1 MCIGEH
7 NIKFHTE
14 SNTKS
19 LTMHIP
25 IWYTDLILKLKNW
38 DFRAFIKK
46 KWAKLIYLFIWVEEL
61 QRKISS
67 LLQFIPQMA
76 ILVKTVPGHNSSLG
90 ASSTASQ
97 MSEQGGG

>member
-46 KWAKLIYLFIWVEEL
+46 MSKAYLFIYLSGRVT
-61 QRKISS
+61 KKDIFSPPVHSPNGYIS
-67 LLQFIPQMA
+67 QDCARP
-76 ILVKTVPGHNSSLG
+76 
-90 ASSTASQ
+90 
-97 MSEQGGG
+97 